1 MFKQKKKK
9 KEEKL
14 FKRTYNTNMEMKPEN
29 IPDEL
34 LIQAKVVCAQLLI
47 QTNTPDIVQE
57 ILDIYMV
64 GLDIQTMQA
73 GEHKLLIQLDM
84 EELSSGKTVT
94 TLGYIKP
101 KGDILAQLRQWIDT
115 DIETLYTII
124 AQQGRKHTICMTTSL
139 QQEENPF
146 ETAPQ

>member
-1 MFKQKKKK
+1 M
-9 KEEKL
+9 
-14 FKRTYNTNMEMKPEN
+14 
-29 IPDEL
+29 
-34 LIQAKVVCAQLLI
+34 A
-47 QTNTPDIVQE
+47 
-57 ILDIYMV
+57 

-73 GEHKLLIQLDM
+73 GEYQLLIQLDM

-115 DIETLYTII
+115 DIEMTLYTII
-124 AQQGRKHTICMTTSL
+124 AKQGRKHTICMTTSL

-146 ETAPQ
+146 ETAP